1 MRKVQPTVEGA
12 FLAAL
17 TVIFYLSSLYI
28 PFLGVF
34 LSFLCPLPVM
44 FLVIRWDWKTGL
56 LASLVASSVVFAFAG
71 IVQALT
77 CLLGFTLLGITM
89 GLTVRK
95 GWSSLEII
103 AWNAVVSL
111 LSKLTLVGIAIILV
125 GKNPLLENITI
136 MEEALENVTRILR
149 NMGEINVQSLV
160 DFMKLALPAFFILAS
175 LLDTTLN
182 FFLGRLLGQKLR
194 ISFPEVASFEQWQ
207 MPRSVFWAFVL
218 SWFLVLMGGS
228 TFLGKVGV
236 NLQIVTQV
244 LFLVHGLSLVYYF
257 LGRYIRSRVL
267 KGVILIF
274 LLFQPFFSTL
284 LSWLGIFDVWFDFRK
299 IRSGGTSKGE

>member
-44 FLVIRWDWKTGL
+44 FLVIRWNWKTGL
-56 LASLVASSVVFAFAG
+56 LASLVASGIVFAFAG

-89 GLTVRK
+89 GLTIRK
-95 GWSSLEII
+95 GWSSLEVI

-125 GKNPLLENITI
+125 GRNPLLENIAI
-136 MEEALENVTRILR
+136 MEEALGNVTRFLK
-149 NMGEINVQSLV
+149 NVGEINVQSLI
-160 DFMKLALPAFFILAS
+160 DFMKLVLPAVLILAS
-175 LLDTTLN
+175 LFDTTLN
-182 FFLGRLLGQKLR
+182 FFLGRLVGQKLR
-194 ISFPEVASFEQWQ
+194 IHFPEVASFGQWQ

-218 SWFLVLMGGS
+218 SWLLVLTGGS

-236 NLQIVTQV
+236 NLQVVTQI

-257 LGRYIRSRVL
+257 LGRYIHSRAL
-267 KGVILIF
+267 KGVIIVF

-299 IRSGGTSKGE
+299 IRSGGIPKGE